1 MHWIFFHQ
9 PVITQDVDEDASS
22 NDTEVET
29 EIFRNMSRTKNRLL
43 KSISP
48 YKLNN
53 EDFIELAP
61 LLPFLVIL
69 TILFLLL
76 LAVSFQRWPGLVAG
90 IIAGCLTSLTIYL
103 IMSSLSGDIPLY
115 E

>member
-9 PVITQDVDEDASS
+9 PVITQDVDEEISS
-22 NDTEVET
+22 NDSEV
-29 EIFRNMSRTKNRLL
+29 FKNLSRTKNRLL

-48 YKLNN
+48 YKLND
-53 EDFIELAP
+53 EDFVELAP

-90 IIAGCLTSLTIYL
+90 IIAGCLTSTTIYL
-103 IMSSLSGDIPLY
+103 IMSTLSGDIPLY

>member
-9 PVITQDVDEDASS
+9 PVITQDVNEETT
-22 NDTEVET
+22 NDS
-29 EIFRNMSRTKNRLL
+29 EIFNNISRSKNRLL

-48 YKLNN
+48 YRLNDEN
-53 EDFIELAP
+53 LVELAP

-90 IIAGCLTSLTIYL
+90 VVAGCLTSLTVYL
-103 IMSSLSGDIPLY
+103 IMSTLAGDIPLY